1 MSTHVKE
8 IVQFLEESFPLS
20 LQESY
25 DNCGLICGRM
35 DQEVQGV
42 LLCLDSLEATVDEA
56 IAKNCQLIIAHHPI
70 IFKGLKK
77 ITGNSYVERV
87 MEKCI
92 QHGISLYAIHTN
104 LDNHIDGVN
113 GEIADRIGLINRRIL
128 RPMTNQL
135 YKLVVFVPKD
145 ALSDIDTAL
154 FQIGVGSIGNYS
166 ECHFRTEGIGT
177 FMPNEWANPSI
188 GTKNIREEMTEFRV
202 EYLVPKPLI
211 GIALRTLFEAH
222 PYEEV
227 SHEIY
232 PVENQDQRLGAGIVG
247 ELPLETGS
255 LEFLKSL
262 KTTFNCQVIRHTEIL
277 NKPIKTVAL
286 CGGSGSFLLTDA
298 IRSKADIFITG
309 DFKYHE
315 FFDAENHLIIA
326 DIGHFESEQ
335 FTPQLLAEKLK
346 EKFTKFAIHLTGLNT
361 NPINYL

>member
-1 MSTHVKE
+1 
-8 IVQFLEESFPLS
+8 
-20 LQESY
+20 
-25 DNCGLICGRM
+25 
-35 DQEVQGV
+35 
-42 LLCLDSLEATVDEA
+42 
-56 IAKNCQLIIAHHPI
+56 
-70 IFKGLKK
+70 
-77 ITGNSYVERV
+77 
-87 MEKCI
+87 
-92 QHGISLYAIHTN
+92 
-104 LDNHIDGVN
+104 
-113 GEIADRIGLINRRIL
+113 
-128 RPMTNQL
+128 MTNQL

-188 GTKNIREEMTEFRV
+188 GTKNIREEVTEFRV

-346 EKFTKFAIHLTGLNT
+346 EKFTKFAVHLTDLNT